1 MNKSATFA
9 AIALLSASFLAS
21 PAVSAATDG
30 VIMKDG
36 KMMTMKDGKATE
48 PMAQDVTMTDGKK
61 VAPDG
66 TITTTT
72 HMKEGQMM
80 TMDGKMKMSG
90 KTGMKME
97 GMKKEGMGMGMG
109 MDMKKEGMGMG
120 MDMKKEGMGK

>member
-109 MDMKKEGMGMG
+109 MKKEGMGMG

>member
-1 MNKSATFA
+1 MKKSGTLV
-9 AIALLSASFLAS
+9 AIAFLSASFLAS
-21 PAVSAATDG
+21 PVMAAETAG
-30 VIMKDG
+30 VMMKDG
-36 KMMTMKDGKATE
+36 KMMMMKDGKATE
-48 PMAQDVTMTDGKK
+48 PMAQDVTMTNGQK
-61 VAPDG
+61 VAADG

-80 TMDGKMKMSG
+80 TMDGKMKMGG

-109 MDMKKEGMGMG
+109 MDMKKEGMGRG

>member
-1 MNKSATFA
+1 MKKSGTLV
-9 AIALLSASFLAS
+9 AIAFLSASFLAC
-21 PAVSAATDG
+21 PVMAAETAG
-30 VIMKDG
+30 VMMKDG
-36 KMMTMKDGKATE
+36 KMMMMKDGKATE

-72 HMKEGQMM
+72 HMKEGQMI
-80 TMDGKMKMSG
+80 TMDGKMKMGG
-90 KTGMKME
+90 KT